1 MASRERSAKKKRLML
16 TPDFS
21 EWKTTAIIKHRFWE
35 QQNLPGTVPVFHD
48 VLRKYNSLGGE
59 KIDIKKKEEQ
69 AQAEPSFFSKYW
81 MYIMAAMFI
90 LPRLLGGEE
99 PPRGAPTQR

>member
-1 MASRERSAKKKRLML
+1 ML

-69 AQAEPSFFSKYW
+69 A
-81 MYIMAAMFI
+81 
-90 LPRLLGGEE
+90 
-99 PPRGAPTQR
+99 